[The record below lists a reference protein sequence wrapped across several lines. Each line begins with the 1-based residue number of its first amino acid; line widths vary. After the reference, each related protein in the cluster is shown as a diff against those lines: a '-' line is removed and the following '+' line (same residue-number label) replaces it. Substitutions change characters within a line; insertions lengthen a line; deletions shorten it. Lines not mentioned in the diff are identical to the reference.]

1 MRTVVIANQKGGCGK
16 TTTAVNLAAAFA
28 ERGKR
33 VLMADLDPQGHATLG
48 FGYEPDALSKTIY
61 HCLINAEFP
70 ISTVILPT
78 KVESLSIAPSNILLS
93 GAELELAGIV
103 GREFALREQL
113 RTVEHQYDVCVIDCP
128 PSLGLLTLNALIA
141 STDVIVPVQVG
152 YYAME
157 GLKQLLE
164 TANIIRVNF
173 HPCQVR
179 FLGFLLTFVED
190 RLLFCRQIQQQM
202 REFFGDLVFRTVIHR
217 TVRLAEAPSA
227 GESILTYATQST
239 GAAEYRSLA
248 DEIINCPAWTGV
260 AGRPLAEPAVPAVSG
275 AGQPVFAGLPQTP
288 PSDPA
293 LTLTGSVQSPE
304 PTLGAPGPQENGHEA
319 PSEQVTTDQTPV
331 EPATGAHQSEV
342 LPELAPVS
350 PDASRGGGQIDA
362 QKVLSE
368 QIAAGQTP
376 VEQPS
381 GQQVLVG
388 EISDAKT

>member
-157 GLKQLLE
+157 GLKQLFE
-164 TANIIRVNF
+164 TANIIRTHF
-173 HPCQVR
+173 YPCDVKI
-179 FLGFLLTFVED
+179 LGLLLTFVED
-190 RLLFCRQIQQQM
+190 RIIFSRQIQQQM
-202 REFFGDLVFRTVIHR
+202 REFFGDLVFDTVIHR
-217 TVRLAEAPSA
+217 SVRLAEAPGA
-227 GESILTYATQST
+227 GESILAYDPT
-239 GAAEYRSLA
+239 GRGAVEYRALA
-248 DEIINCPAWTGV
+248 DEIINGKA
-260 AGRPLAEPAVPAVSG
+260 LA
-275 AGQPVFAGLPQTP
+275 
-288 PSDPA
+288 
-293 LTLTGSVQSPE
+293 
-304 PTLGAPGPQENGHEA
+304 
-319 PSEQVTTDQTPV
+319 
-331 EPATGAHQSEV
+331 
-342 LPELAPVS
+342 
-350 PDASRGGGQIDA
+350 
-362 QKVLSE
+362 
-368 QIAAGQTP
+368 
-376 VEQPS
+376 
-381 GQQVLVG
+381 G
-388 EISDAKT
+388 EISGGRALVVEEIGNVKI